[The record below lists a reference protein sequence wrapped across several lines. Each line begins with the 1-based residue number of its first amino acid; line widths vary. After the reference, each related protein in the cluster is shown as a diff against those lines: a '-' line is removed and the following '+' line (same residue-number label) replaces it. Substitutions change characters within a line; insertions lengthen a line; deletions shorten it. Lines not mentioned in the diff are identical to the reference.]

1 MTIDTVPMNPPPDA
15 DHDHDHESCEV
26 EDCQVCMRLTI
37 PQHVDCHGTKLE
49 DEAGIGE
56 YESLGG

>member
-1 MTIDTVPMNPPPDA
+1 MITDTVPKLNLPHDA
-15 DHDHDHESCEV
+15 EHDEESCEI

-37 PQHVDCHGTKLE
+37 PQHVDSHGTKLE

>member
-1 MTIDTVPMNPPPDA
+1 MIPDTE
-15 DHDHDHESCEV
+15 HDHETCEV

-37 PQHVDCHGTKLE
+37 PQHVDNHGTKLE